1 MKKGVLI
8 LVGALLCAF
17 ILNGCTSPKDQGT
30 NTGDNSS
37 GVIYDYE
44 IPDDVDIDI
53 DVDDAP
59 TE

>member
-1 MKKGVLI
+1 MHLFLMV
-8 LVGALLCAF
+8 ALPVK
-17 ILNGCTSPKDQGT
+17 IRGT

>member
-17 ILNGCTSPKDQGT
+17 ILNGFTSRKDQGT

-37 GVIYDYE
+37 GVI
-44 IPDDVDIDI
+44 
-53 DVDDAP
+53 
-59 TE
+59 

>member
-17 ILNGCTSPKDQGT
+17 ILNGCTSRKDQGT

-44 IPDDVDIDI
+44 IPDDVDIDMP
-53 DVDDAP
+53 VRCV
-59 TE
+59 

>member
-1 MKKGVLI
+1 MHLFLMV
-8 LVGALLCAF
+8 ALPVKIRGRIQEIIPAALF
-17 ILNGCTSPKDQGT
+17 MTTK
-30 NTGDNSS
+30 
-37 GVIYDYE
+37 

>member
-17 ILNGCTSPKDQGT
+17 ILNGCQGT